1 MVRPGVTGGLNRQ
14 DTDSLQSMSDSPQVL
29 VVGGGPGGASAAYWL
44 ARRGVDVLLVEKKT
58 YPREKA
64 CGDGLTPRA
73 VRQLID
79 MGFDFDRP
87 DVHRVIGLRSYA
99 GDVMLEMPWPEHS
112 VFPNWGATLRRADLD
127 GRVAGLAEAA
137 GATVLQGV
145 EAAAVIE
152 DGELVAVELHRTGEA
167 PEIVNPEFVVVADGS
182 LSRFG
187 RALGTHRRRDYPFGL
202 AVRAYWESPNSSD
215 GFIESQLDIR
225 DREGRAMPGYGWVFP
240 MGDGTINVGA
250 GLVST
255 FKGWKDVNT
264 SRILDAYLASLPGHW
279 QITADPIERPIGG
292 KLPMAFSVGP
302 KTGRNWVLIGDAA
315 GAVNPFNGEGIDY
328 AYETGRLASR
338 FVAEALATG
347 DPESLA
353 GYDEALVAEYAA
365 YHRVARIFVSAI
377 GNPTVM
383 RTLTTVGMRSRP
395 LMEWVLKV
403 MANLLEPEER
413 GMAEKVY
420 QAIER
425 AVDLPGFR
433 RIKA

>member
-1 MVRPGVTGGLNRQ
+1 
-14 DTDSLQSMSDSPQVL
+14 MSSSPQVL
-29 VVGGGPGGASAAYWL
+29 VVGGGPGGAAAAFWL
-44 ARRGVDVLLVEKKT
+44 ARNGIDVTLVEKKR

-73 VRQLID
+73 VRQLVD

-87 DVHRVIGLRSYA
+87 DVHRVVGLRSYA

-112 VFPNWGATLRRADLD
+112 IYPNWGATLRRADLD
-127 GRVAGLAEAA
+127 GRVAALAAA
-137 GATVLQGV
+137 EGATVRQGV
-145 EAAAVIE
+145 EAVAIVD
-152 DGELVAVELHRTGEA
+152 DGDLTAVELRRQGEETEVVT
-167 PEIVNPEFVVVADGS
+167 PEYVVVADGS

-187 RALGTHRRRDYPFGL
+187 RQLGTHRRRDYPFGL
-202 AVRAYWESPNSSD
+202 AVRGYWESPNSTD

-255 FKGWKDVNT
+255 FKGWKDINT
-264 SRILDAYLASLPGHW
+264 SRILEAYLASLPDHW
-279 QITADPIERPIGG
+279 QVEADPIARPIGG

-302 KTGRNWVLIGDAA
+302 KTGRNWVLVGDAA

-328 AYETGRLASR
+328 AYETGRLAAGFIS
-338 FVAEALATG
+338 EALATG
-347 DPESLA
+347 DPATLA
-353 GYDEALVAEYAA
+353 SYDGALDAEYAA

-377 GNPTVM
+377 GNPTIM
-383 RTLTTVGMRSRP
+383 RTLTTVGLRSRP

-413 GMAEKVY
+413 GMAEHVY
-420 QAIER
+420 VALEK
-425 AVDLPGFR
+425 AVSLPGVR
-433 RIKA
+433 RIKP

>member
-1 MVRPGVTGGLNRQ
+1 
-14 DTDSLQSMSDSPQVL
+14 MSFTPQVL
-29 VVGGGPGGASAAYWL
+29 VVGGGPGGASAAFWL
-44 ARRGVDVLLVEKKT
+44 AQRGVDVLLVEKKH

-87 DVHRVIGLRSYA
+87 DVHRVVGLRSYA

-112 VFPNWGATLRRADLD
+112 VYPNWGATLRRSDLD
-127 GRVAGLAEAA
+127 GRVAALAESA

-145 EAAAVIE
+145 EAVAVVAN
-152 DGELVAVELHRTGEA
+152 GRLTAVELKRNGDDVEVVV
-167 PEIVNPEFVVVADGS
+167 PRYVVVADGS

-187 RALGTHRRRDYPFGL
+187 RQLGTERRRDYPFGL
-202 AVRAYWESPNSSD
+202 AVRGYWESPNSTD

-225 DREGRAMPGYGWVFP
+225 DSEGRAMPGYGWVFP
-240 MGDGTINVGA
+240 MGDGTVNVGA

-255 FKGWKDVNT
+255 FKGWKDINT
-264 SRILDAYLASLPGHW
+264 SRILDAYVAALPEHW
-279 QITADPIERPIGG
+279 HVGPEPVARPIGG
-292 KLPMAFSVGP
+292 KLPMALSVGP
-302 KTGRNWVLIGDAA
+302 KSGRNWVLVGDAA

-328 AYETGRLASR
+328 AYETGRLAAGL
-338 FVAEALATG
+338 VADALATD
-347 DPESLA
+347 DPEALSV
-353 GYDEALVAEYAA
+353 YDELLAADYAA

-377 GNPTVM
+377 GNPSVM

-420 QAIER
+420 VAIER
-425 AVDLPGFR
+425 AVEMPGVR

>member
-1 MVRPGVTGGLNRQ
+1 
-14 DTDSLQSMSDSPQVL
+14 MSDSPQVL
-29 VVGGGPGGASAAYWL
+29 VVGGGPGGASAAFWL
-44 ARRGVDVLLVEKKT
+44 ARRGVDVLVVEKKH

-73 VRQLID
+73 VRQLLD
-79 MGFDFDRP
+79 MGFDFDLP
-87 DVHRVIGLRSYA
+87 DVHRIVGLRSYA

-112 VFPNWGATLRRADLD
+112 VYPNWGATLRRSDLD
-127 GRVAGLAEAA
+127 GRVAGLAESA

-145 EAAAVIE
+145 EAVPVVEGA
-152 DGELVAVELHRTGEA
+152 ELTAVELHRKGED
-167 PEIVNPEFVVVADGS
+167 PEIVKPGYVVVADGS

-187 RALGTHRRRDYPFGL
+187 RQLGTERRRDYPFGL
-202 AVRAYWESPNSSD
+202 AVRGYWESPNSTD

-225 DREGRAMPGYGWVFP
+225 DRQGRAMPGYGWVFP
-240 MGDGTINVGA
+240 MGDGTVNIGA

-255 FKGWKDVNT
+255 FKGWKDINT
-264 SRILDAYLASLPGHW
+264 SRILEAYLAELPDHW
-279 QITADPIERPIGG
+279 QVGLDPVARPIGG
-292 KLPMAFSVGP
+292 KLPMALSVGP
-302 KTGRNWVLIGDAA
+302 KAGRNWIVVGDAA

-328 AYETGRLASR
+328 AYETGRLAADL
-338 FVAEALATG
+338 VAEAIATDDPTVLATY
-347 DPESLA
+347 EAALA
-353 GYDEALVAEYAA
+353 DEYSA

-377 GNPTVM
+377 GNPSIM

-413 GMAEKVY
+413 GMAEKVHV
-420 QAIER
+420 AIER
-425 AVDLPGFR
+425 AVELPGAR

>member
-1 MVRPGVTGGLNRQ
+1 
-14 DTDSLQSMSDSPQVL
+14 
-29 VVGGGPGGASAAYWL
+29 VV
-44 ARRGVDVLLVEKKT
+44 
-58 YPREKA
+58 
-64 CGDGLTPRA
+64 
-73 VRQLID
+73 
-79 MGFDFDRP
+79 
-87 DVHRVIGLRSYA
+87 GLRSYA

-112 VFPNWGATLRRADLD
+112 VYPNWGATLRRSDLD
-127 GRVAGLAEAA
+127 GRVAALAESA

-145 EAAAVIE
+145 EAVAVLE
-152 DGELVAVELHRTGEA
+152 NGSLSAVELRRKGGEA
-167 PEIVNPEFVVVADGS
+167 EVVVPQYVVVADGS

-187 RALGTHRRRDYPFGL
+187 RQLGTTRRRDYPFGL
-202 AVRAYWESPNSSD
+202 AVRGYWESPNSTD

-225 DREGRAMPGYGWVFP
+225 DAKGRAMPGYGWVFP

-255 FKGWKDVNT
+255 FKGWKDINT
-264 SRILDAYLASLPGHW
+264 SRILEAYLAELPRHW
-279 QITADPIERPIGG
+279 QVGPEPLARPIGG

-302 KTGRNWVLIGDAA
+302 KSGRNWLLVGDAA

-328 AYETGRLASR
+328 AYETGRLA
-338 FVAEALATG
+338 AGLIADALATG
-347 DPESLA
+347 DSDALA
-353 GYDEALVAEYAA
+353 VYDEMLVAEYAA
-365 YHRVARIFVSAI
+365 YHRVARIFVSVI
-377 GNPTVM
+377 GNPSVM

-420 QAIER
+420 VAIER
-425 AVDLPGFR
+425 AVEMPGVR

>member
-1 MVRPGVTGGLNRQ
+1 MP
-14 DTDSLQSMSDSPQVL
+14 SSPQVL
-29 VVGGGPGGASAAYWL
+29 VVGGGPGGASAAFWL
-44 ARRGVDVLLVEKKT
+44 AQRGVDVVLAEKKH

-73 VRQLID
+73 VRQLTD

-87 DVHRVIGLRSYA
+87 DVHRVVGLRSYA

-112 VFPNWGATLRRADLD
+112 VYPNWGATLRRSDLD
-127 GRVAGLAEAA
+127 GRVAALAESA

-145 EAAAVIE
+145 EAVAVVE
-152 DGELVAVELHRTGEA
+152 NGNLTAVELKRTGEA
-167 PEIVNPEFVVVADGS
+167 AEVVVPQYVVVADGS

-187 RALGTHRRRDYPFGL
+187 RQLGAERRRDYPFGL
-202 AVRAYWESPNSSD
+202 AVRGYWESPNSTD

-225 DREGRAMPGYGWVFP
+225 DSQGRAMPGYGWVFP

-255 FKGWKDVNT
+255 FKGWKDINT
-264 SRILDAYLASLPGHW
+264 SHILEAYLAELPQHW
-279 QITADPIERPIGG
+279 HVGPEPVARPIGG

-302 KTGRNWVLIGDAA
+302 KSGRNWVLVGDAA

-328 AYETGRLASR
+328 AYETGRLA
-338 FVAEALATG
+338 AGLIADALATS
-347 DPESLA
+347 DPDTLA
-353 GYDEALVAEYAA
+353 VYDEMLAAEYAA
-365 YHRVARIFVSAI
+365 YHRVARIFVSVI
-377 GNPTVM
+377 GNPSVM

-420 QAIER
+420 VAIER
-425 AVDLPGFR
+425 AVEMPGVR

>member
-1 MVRPGVTGGLNRQ
+1 M
-14 DTDSLQSMSDSPQVL
+14 SLSPQVL
-29 VVGGGPGGASAAYWL
+29 VVGGGPGGASAAFWL
-44 ARRGVDVLLVEKKT
+44 ARRGIDVVLVEKKH

-87 DVHRVIGLRSYA
+87 DVHRVVGLRSYA

-112 VFPNWGATLRRADLD
+112 VYPNWGATLRRSDLD
-127 GRVAGLAEAA
+127 GRVAVLAESA

-145 EAAAVIE
+145 EAVAVVDEGDLI
-152 DGELVAVELHRTGEA
+152 AVELKRKGEE
-167 PEIVNPEFVVVADGS
+167 PEVVTPRYVVIADGS

-187 RALGTHRRRDYPFGL
+187 RQLGTQRRRDYPFGL
-202 AVRAYWESPNSSD
+202 AVRGYWQSPNSTD

-225 DREGRAMPGYGWVFP
+225 DNEDRAMPGYGWVFP
-240 MGDGTINVGA
+240 MGDGTVNIGA

-255 FKGWKDVNT
+255 FKGWKDINT
-264 SRILDAYLASLPGHW
+264 SRILDAYLAGLPEHW
-279 QITADPIERPIGG
+279 HVGPDPIARPIGG

-302 KTGRNWVLIGDAA
+302 KTGRNWMLVGDAA

-328 AYETGRLASR
+328 AYETGRLA
-338 FVAEALATG
+338 AGIIADALATD
-347 DPESLA
+347 DPDALA
-353 GYDEALVAEYAA
+353 AYDDLLAAEYAA

-377 GNPTVM
+377 GNPSVM

-413 GMAEKVY
+413 GMAERVY
-420 QAIER
+420 VAIER
-425 AVDLPGFR
+425 AIEMPGVR

>member
-1 MVRPGVTGGLNRQ
+1 
-14 DTDSLQSMSDSPQVL
+14 MSSSPQVL
-29 VVGGGPGGASAAYWL
+29 VVGGGPGGASAAFWL
-44 ARRGVDVLLVEKKT
+44 AKRGVDVTMVEKKR

-73 VRQLID
+73 VRQLVD

-87 DVHRVIGLRSYA
+87 DVHRVVGLRSYA

-112 VFPNWGATLRRADLD
+112 VYPNWGATLRRADLD
-127 GRVAGLAEAA
+127 GRVAALAEAA

-145 EAAAVIE
+145 EAVAVVG
-152 DGELVAVELHRTGEA
+152 DGDLTAVELRRKGEETEVVT
-167 PEIVNPEFVVVADGS
+167 PDYVVVADGS

-187 RALGTHRRRDYPFGL
+187 RKLGASRRRDYPFGL
-202 AVRAYWESPNSSD
+202 AVRGYWESPNSTD
-215 GFIESQLDIR
+215 GYIESQLDIR

-255 FKGWKDVNT
+255 FKGWKDINT
-264 SRILDAYLASLPGHW
+264 SEILEAYLAELPDHW
-279 QITADPIERPIGG
+279 HIEEDPIARPIGG

-302 KTGRNWVLIGDAA
+302 KTGRNWVLVGDAA

-328 AYETGRLASR
+328 AYETGRLAAGFIS
-338 FVAEALATG
+338 EALATG
-347 DPESLA
+347 DPTTLA
-353 GYDEALVAEYAA
+353 AYDEALVAEYAA

-377 GNPTVM
+377 GNPSVM
-383 RTLTTVGMRSRP
+383 RTLTTVGLRSRP

-413 GMAEKVY
+413 GMTEKVY
-420 QAIER
+420 VAIEK
-425 AVDLPGFR
+425 AIDLPGLR

>member
-1 MVRPGVTGGLNRQ
+1 MG
-14 DTDSLQSMSDSPQVL
+14 SDPQVL

-44 ARRGVDVLLVEKKT
+44 AQRGVDVLLVEKKH

-73 VRQLID
+73 VRQLVD

-87 DVHRVIGLRSYA
+87 DIHRNVGLRSYA

-112 VFPNWGATLRRADLD
+112 IYPNWGATLRRADLD
-127 GRVAGLAEAA
+127 GLVADLAAQQ

-145 EAAAVIE
+145 EAIPVIE
-152 DGELVAVELHRTGEA
+152 DGDLAAVELKRKDAESERIH
-167 PEIVNPEFVVVADGS
+167 PDYVVVADGS

-187 RALGTHRRRDYPFGL
+187 RGLGAARRKDYPFGL
-202 AVRAYWESPNSSD
+202 AVRAYWESPNSKD

-225 DREGRAMPGYGWVFP
+225 DRQGRAMPGYGWVFP

-255 FKGWKDVNT
+255 FKGWKDINT
-264 SRILDAYLASLPGHW
+264 SQILDAYLAALPDYW
-279 QITADPIERPIGG
+279 QIDSDPVARPIGG
-292 KLPMAFSVGP
+292 KLPMGFSVGP
-302 KTGRNWVLIGDAA
+302 RSGKNWVLVGDAA
-315 GAVNPFNGEGIDY
+315 GAINPFNGEGIDY
-328 AYETGRLASR
+328 AYETGRLAAG
-338 FVAEALATG
+338 FVAEALAGG
-347 DPESLA
+347 DPSGLA
-353 GYDEALVAEYAA
+353 GYDEALTAEYAA
-365 YHRVARIFVSAI
+365 YHRVARIFLSAI
-377 GNPTVM
+377 GNPSVM

-403 MANLLEPEER
+403 MANLLEPEEA
-413 GMAEKVY
+413 GMSEKVY

-425 AVDLPGFR
+425 AVDL
-433 RIKA
+433 

>member
-1 MVRPGVTGGLNRQ
+1 
-14 DTDSLQSMSDSPQVL
+14 MSDHPQVL

-44 ARRGVDVLLVEKKT
+44 ARQGVDVVLVEKKT

-79 MGFDFDRP
+79 MGFDFDQP
-87 DVHRVIGLRSYA
+87 DVHRIVGLRSYA

-127 GRVAGLAEAA
+127 GRVAALAEAA

-145 EAAAVIE
+145 EAVAVVE
-152 DGELVAVELHRTGEA
+152 GGELIAVELRRQDED
-167 PEIVNPEFVVVADGS
+167 PEMVNPEFVVVADGS

-202 AVRAYWESPNSSD
+202 AVRAYWDSPNSDD

-225 DREGRAMPGYGWVFP
+225 DREGRAIPGYGWVFP
-240 MGDGTINVGA
+240 MGDGTVNVGA

-264 SRILDAYLASLPGHW
+264 SRILDAYLAGLPDHW
-279 QITADPIERPIGG
+279 RIAADPIDRPIGG

-302 KTGRNWVLIGDAA
+302 KTGKNWVLIGDAA

-347 DPESLA
+347 DPGLLA
-353 GYDEALVAEYAA
+353 GYDDALISEYAA
-365 YHRVARIFVSAI
+365 YHRVARIFVSVI
-377 GNPTVM
+377 GNPTAM

-420 QAIER
+420 QTIER
-425 AVDLPGFR
+425 AVDLPGLR

>member
-1 MVRPGVTGGLNRQ
+1 
-14 DTDSLQSMSDSPQVL
+14 MSSSPQVL
-29 VVGGGPGGASAAYWL
+29 VVGGGPGGASAAFWL
-44 ARRGVDVLLVEKKT
+44 AKRGVDVTMVEKKR

-73 VRQLID
+73 VRQLVD

-87 DVHRVIGLRSYA
+87 DVHRVVGLRSYA

-112 VFPNWGATLRRADLD
+112 VYPNWGATLRRADLD
-127 GRVAGLAEAA
+127 GRVAALAEAE
-137 GATVLQGV
+137 GATVLEGV
-145 EAAAVIE
+145 EAVAVVG
-152 DGELVAVELHRTGEA
+152 DGDLTAVELRRKGEETEVA
-167 PEIVNPEFVVVADGS
+167 TPDYVVVADGS

-187 RALGTHRRRDYPFGL
+187 RKLGAARRRDYPFGL
-202 AVRAYWESPNSSD
+202 AVRGYWESPNSTD
-215 GFIESQLDIR
+215 GYIESQLDIR

-255 FKGWKDVNT
+255 FKGWKDINT
-264 SRILDAYLASLPGHW
+264 SEILEAYLAELPDHW
-279 QITADPIERPIGG
+279 HIGEDSIARPIGG

-302 KTGRNWVLIGDAA
+302 KTGRNWVLVGDAA

-328 AYETGRLASR
+328 AYETGRLAAGFIS
-338 FVAEALATG
+338 EALATG
-347 DPESLA
+347 DPTTLA
-353 GYDEALVAEYAA
+353 AYDEALVTEYAA

-377 GNPTVM
+377 GNPSVM
-383 RTLTTVGMRSRP
+383 RTLTTVGLRSRP

-420 QAIER
+420 VAIEK
-425 AVDLPGFR
+425 AIDLPGLR